1 MLEFIKNWT
10 ANIVVLVLFI
20 VITEMLL
27 PKGKVKKYAN
37 LMTGTILIIAIIEPV
52 TGLFGKSFDFT
63 FSQAV
68 TAGSI
73 DKKEIEKAGRMFEEE
88 QVRQTIRLYRNR
100 IIEQIEHQAREVE
113 GVKDAKADVIIN
125 EDSSSP
131 SFGEIKRIYIEAEV
145 EGGPAGHNSTD
156 NQDGSGAFGGSVPA
170 NDGAPDVVMVPGI
183 REVERIRIGGLDG
196 MKRKASVDRRLEER
210 LSERIA
216 NAFGVN
222 REHIIITQVA
232 R

>member
-10 ANIVVLVLFI
+10 VNIVVLVLFI

-27 PKGKVKKYAN
+27 PKGRVRKYAN

-63 FSQAV
+63 FSQVV

-73 DKKEIEKAGRMFEEE
+73 DKKEIEKAGRMLEEE
-88 QVRQTIRLYRNR
+88 QVKQTIRLYRNR
-100 IIEQIEHQAREVE
+100 IIEQTEHQAREVE

-145 EGGPAGHNSTD
+145 EDGPVGHGSPD
-156 NQDGSGAFGGSVPA
+156 SQDGSGASVGSMPA
-170 NDGAPDVVMVPGI
+170 NDEDTDPVRITGI
-183 REVERIRIGGLDG
+183 REVQRIRIGDQDG
-196 MKRKASVDRRLEER
+196 VQRKSAVDSKLEEQ
-210 LSERIA
+210 LAERIA
-216 NAFGVN
+216 NAFGVS
-222 REHIIITQVA
+222 REQIVITRVE